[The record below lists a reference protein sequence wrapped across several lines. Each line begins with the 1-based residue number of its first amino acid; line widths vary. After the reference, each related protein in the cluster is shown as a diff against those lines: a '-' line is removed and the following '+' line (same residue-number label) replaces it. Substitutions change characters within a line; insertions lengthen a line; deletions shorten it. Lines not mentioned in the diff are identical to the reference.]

1 MVSQIRT
8 YMMRHVTT
16 TLIWNRNNVGTHKC
30 HGAAPRATP
39 CCRTFLWPRPN
50 WYRFPRPTNEHDNDL
65 TDCRKLDLH
74 GNWCIFSRFRGSL
87 HGDYAIIASLTTSV
101 CLTAHLPATPSR
113 FSIGLRTCV
122 TSHAV
127 EPPNTP
133 IVPLHKT
140 SRSLTQAGQQLRL
153 HSSRYVVRGLDGGWM
168 GGISR
173 GDCGCWGRLEVD
185 VSLTYPGTARSN
197 IRLTEEA
204 VCWLRGTTAIY

>member
-50 WYRFPRPTNEHDNDL
+50 WYRFPRPTNEHDDDL

-101 CLTAHLPATPSR
+101 CLQLISSNAQSIFDRAPDLCHQSCGRTSKYAYRAPTQDKSFTHSGWPASSGSTR
-113 FSIGLRTCV
+113 DG
-122 TSHAV
+122 TS
-127 EPPNTP
+127 
-133 IVPLHKT
+133 
-140 SRSLTQAGQQLRL
+140 S
-153 HSSRYVVRGLDGGWM
+153 GGWMGVFWM
-168 GGISR
+168 GGIS
-173 GDCGCWGRLEVD
+173 
-185 VSLTYPGTARSN
+185 
-197 IRLTEEA
+197 
-204 VCWLRGTTAIY
+204 

>member
-50 WYRFPRPTNEHDNDL
+50 WYRFPRPTNDYDDL
-65 TDCRKLDLH
+65 TDCRNLTFT
-74 GNWCIFSRFRGSL
+74 GTGASSRGSGGVSMAIMRL
-87 HGDYAIIASLTTSV
+87 SPALLLAYAYSSSTSNAQSIFDRAPDLCHQSCGRTSKYAYRAPTQDKSFTHSGWPASSGSTRHGTS
-101 CLTAHLPATPSR
+101 S
-113 FSIGLRTCV
+113 
-122 TSHAV
+122 
-127 EPPNTP
+127 
-133 IVPLHKT
+133 
-140 SRSLTQAGQQLRL
+140 
-153 HSSRYVVRGLDGGWM
+153 GGWM

-204 VCWLRGTTAIY
+204 VCWLRGTTAILV

>member
-153 HSSRYVVRGLDGGWM
+153 HSSRYVVRGLDGGWLD
-168 GGISR
+168 GGYFPR
-173 GDCGCWGRLEVD
+173 RLWLLGEV
-185 VSLTYPGTARSN
+185 G
-197 IRLTEEA
+197 
-204 VCWLRGTTAIY
+204 G

>member
-1 MVSQIRT
+1 
-8 YMMRHVTT
+8 MRHVTT

-87 HGDYAIIASLTTSV
+87 HGDYAIIASLITSV
-101 CLTAHLPATPSR
+101 YLQRIIFDWAPDLCHQSCGRTSKYAYRAPTQDKSFTHSGWPAAQAPLVTVRRPGVGW
-113 FSIGLRTCV
+113 GL
-122 TSHAV
+122 
-127 EPPNTP
+127 
-133 IVPLHKT
+133 
-140 SRSLTQAGQQLRL
+140 
-153 HSSRYVVRGLDGGWM
+153 M